1 MTRKLEEL
9 FGLPPN
15 DATINTQD
23 PDWDLAKQDA
33 DVEEEI
39 TTGTDIVPQ
48 EQLKATLD
56 LAEKI
61 ERALPQVKD
70 VDSTDADLDEYAKK
84 AMETYDRLVDLGM
97 NVDDRNAGMIFD
109 VASKMMSNAISAKN
123 SKLDAK
129 LRRIELQ
136 LKASKLQLDK
146 DKFQSGKAPDTPAGI
161 VEGEGYIV
169 TDRNALLQGI
179 VNQIKNDK

>member
-1 MTRKLEEL
+1 
-9 FGLPPN
+9 
-15 DATINTQD
+15 
-23 PDWDLAKQDA
+23 
-33 DVEEEI
+33 
-39 TTGTDIVPQ
+39 
-48 EQLKATLD
+48 
-56 LAEKI
+56 
-61 ERALPQVKD
+61 
-70 VDSTDADLDEYAKK
+70 
-84 AMETYDRLVDLGM
+84 M

-109 VASKMMSNAISAKN
+109 VASKMMSNAITAKN

-146 DKFQSGKAPDTPAGI
+146 DKLQSGKVPGNI

-179 VNQIKNDK
+179 VNKIKSDK